1 MNQNQEFIETE
12 IGNIPSDWKI
22 EKLKNLCTKIGSGAT
37 PRGGSNVYVSSGIT
51 LIRSQNVYDDGF
63 NEQGLAFI
71 NESAAEKL
79 QNVEV
84 KEHDVLLNITGDSI
98 CRASIVPKEILPARV
113 NQHVSIL
120 RTNEKLY
127 YRFLFY
133 FLSLNKTKNKLL
145 SYDAGGT
152 RQALTKSMLEEFHV
166 PLPEYEE
173 QVKIGDFFW
182 TITEKIALNRSMNS
196 TLEAIGQALFKNWF
210 VDFEFPDE
218 EGKPYRSSGR
228 EMVETELGEVPR
240 GCRVVKNIS
249 ELCSLI
255 NYGYTQS
262 STEEKIGP
270 KFLRVMD
277 INKGDWIDWTS
288 VPYCEIEDKNLPKY
302 LLEKG
307 DIVVARMAD
316 PGKLAIFESDIAA
329 VFASYLIRIRLNNTN
344 YSYYLYYLM
353 KSKYY
358 QEYILGAATGSV
370 QKNLNAKGLTNGL
383 PIIIPTNEII
393 IRFNKII
400 GSLRK
405 KINEN
410 VTESINL
417 SQIRDALLPKLM
429 SGEIRVNVEREVKN
443 ETMG

>member
-1 MNQNQEFIETE
+1 MDSE
-12 IGNIPSDWKI
+12 IGKIPDDWELMTIDKI
-22 EKLKNLCTKIGSGAT
+22 KANDKKAIISGPFGSNIGS
-37 PRGGSNVYVSSGIT
+37 RYFVESGIPV
-51 LIRSQNVYDDGF
+51 IRGNNLKADMTRFIDDGF
-63 NEQGLAFI
+63 VFLTLEKAIELNTWAERNDLIFT
-71 NESAAEKL
+71 AAGTLGQVGIIPNNSKYEKYIISNKQL
-79 QNVEV
+79 R
-84 KEHDVLLNITGDSI
+84 L
-98 CRASIVPKEILPARV
+98 RV
-113 NQHVSIL
+113 NERIIRPLFAFYWFSSPIMVSYIQQRNTGSTIPLINLSVL
-120 RTNEKLY
+120 R
-127 YRFLFY
+127 
-133 FLSLNKTKNKLL
+133 SLPIP
-145 SYDAGGT
+145 
-152 RQALTKSMLEEFHV
+152 V
-166 PLPEYEE
+166 PPLDI
-173 QVKIGDFFW
+173 QDRVINIVDSLDS
-182 TITEKIALNRSMNS
+182 KIALNRSMNS
-196 TLEAIGQALFKNWF
+196 TLEAIGQALFKHWF
-210 VDFEFPDE
+210 VDFEFPDG
-218 EGKPYRSSGR
+218 EGKPYRSSGG
-228 EMVETELGEVPR
+228 EMVETELGEVPK
-240 GCRVVKNIS
+240 GWRVVKNIS

-329 VFASYLIRIRLNNTN
+329 VFASYLIRIRLNNPN

-353 KSKYY
+353 KSIYY

-383 PIIIPTNEII
+383 PIIISADDTIN
-393 IRFNKII
+393 RFNKII

-405 KINEN
+405 KLNEN

-429 SGEIRVNVEREVKN
+429 SGEIKVR
-443 ETMG
+443 